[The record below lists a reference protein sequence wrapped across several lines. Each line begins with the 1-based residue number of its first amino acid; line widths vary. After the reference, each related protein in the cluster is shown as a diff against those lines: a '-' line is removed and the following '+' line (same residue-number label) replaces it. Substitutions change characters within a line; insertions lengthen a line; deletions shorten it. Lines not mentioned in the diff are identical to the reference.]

1 MSEYLGFWMF
11 PVLLF
16 FLLGG
21 FPIALS
27 MICTAF
33 IFGVIQFGAS
43 ASFQLISQV
52 DSVAGNSVLAAV
64 PLFVFMGAFLEKSG
78 IASKLLEA
86 IHIWTW
92 RLPGG
97 MALSTIIMGAIFA
110 AISGV
115 VGATEAVIGL
125 LTVPVMLKHA
135 YDKRLISGTVCASGS
150 LGTVIPPSITV
161 IVLGP
166 VANVSVGELFAGL
179 LLPGL
184 IMAVLFGL
192 YVVGV
197 AIAKPAMAPRNIKG
211 GPEYSLGQKMRIT
224 AVALVPPSVLIFAV
238 LGSILMGIATPTEAA
253 AWGALGAVGL
263 SAIYRTFTLHLLG
276 NALMKTLL
284 ITTMILLIVLG
295 GSMFAGVFFAS
306 GGMLAIQT
314 LLNELGIPAWGVIAL
329 ILLLTFV
336 AGFVLD
342 LISVVLIVIPIAMP
356 LVLNLGFDPIW
367 FCIAFLVVL
376 QTSYLTPPMAPSI
389 FYLRAVA
396 PPEITLR
403 HMYSGVI
410 PFIILQIITLA
421 VVLVFPELATW
432 LPDLLLG

>member
-1 MSEYLGFWMF
+1 MTEYIGFWMF
-11 PVLLF
+11 PVLLI

-33 IFGVIQFGAS
+33 IFGVIQFGDA
-43 ASFQLISQV
+43 ASFQLISQI

-197 AIAKPAMAPRNIKG
+197 AVAKPAMAPRTMEG
-211 GPEYSLGQKMRIT
+211 GPKYSLGQKLRIT
-224 AVALVPPSVLIFAV
+224 AVALIPPSILIFAV
-238 LGSILMGIATPTEAA
+238 LGSILMGVATPTEAA

-263 SAIYRTFTLHLLG
+263 SAIYRTFTWSLFG

-314 LLNELGIPAWGVIAL
+314 LLNDLGIPAWGVIAL

-367 FCIAFLVVL
+367 FCIAFLVAL

-410 PFIILQIITLA
+410 PFIVLQIITLV

-432 LPDLLLG
+432 LPDVLLG

>member
-1 MSEYLGFWMF
+1 MSELSGFWMF
-11 PVLLF
+11 PVLLLF
-16 FLLGG
+16 ILGG

-33 IFGVIQFGAS
+33 IFGYMAFGGA
-43 ASFQLISQV
+43 ASFQLLSQIE
-52 DSVAGNSVLAAV
+52 SVAGNTVLAAV

-78 IASKLLEA
+78 IASRLLAA
-86 IHIWTW
+86 IHLWTK
-92 RLPGG
+92 RVPGG
-97 MALSTIIMGAIFA
+97 LALSTVIMGAIFA

-166 VANVSVGELFAGL
+166 VANVSVGDLFAGL
-179 LLPGL
+179 LFPGL
-184 IMAVLFGL
+184 IMALLFGIYIL
-192 YVVGV
+192 V
-197 AIAKPAMAPRNIKG
+197 IASINPSLAPRDLDE
-211 GPEYSLGQKMRIT
+211 GPRYSFTYKLKVT
-224 AVALVPPSVLIFAV
+224 AAAFIPPAILIFAV
-238 LGSILMGIATPTEAA
+238 LGTIMMGIATPTEAA
-253 AWGALGAVGL
+253 ALGALGSVLL
-263 SAIYRTFTLHLLG
+263 SICYRSFTLDLLRS
-276 NALMKTLL
+276 ALMNTLL

-306 GGMLAIQT
+306 GGMQAIQGILT
-314 LLNELGIPAWGVIAL
+314 NLGVPGWGVIGL
-329 ILLLTFV
+329 ILLLAFL

-342 LISVVLIVIPIAMP
+342 LISVVLILIPISIP
-356 LVLNLGFDPIW
+356 LVTALNFDPIW
-367 FCIAFLVVL
+367 FCIVFLIVL

-396 PPEITLR
+396 PAEITLM
-403 HMYSGVI
+403 HMYKGVL
-410 PFIILQIITLA
+410 PFIALQFITLA
-421 VVLVFPELATW
+421 LVIAFPEIATW
-432 LPDLLLG
+432 LPSKLLD

>member
-1 MSEYLGFWMF
+1 MTKS
-11 PVLLF
+11 PQQK
-16 FLLGG
+16 GG
-21 FPIALS
+21 LARTAALS
-27 MICTAF
+27 VDRRSEIARAAAKARWAKPEDVGKMPEAN
-33 IFGVIQFGAS
+33 S
-43 ASFQLISQV
+43 AGSLKIGDIEIDCYVLKDRRRLINKR
-52 DSVAGNSVLAAV
+52 A
-64 PLFVFMGAFLEKSG
+64 
-78 IASKLLEA
+78 
-86 IHIWTW
+86 
-92 RLPGG
+92 
-97 MALSTIIMGAIFA
+97 MARA
-110 AISGV
+110 
-115 VGATEAVIGL
+115 IGL
-125 LTVPVMLKHA
+125 KS
-135 YDKRLISGTVCASGS
+135 DG
-150 LGTVIPPSITV
+150 
-161 IVLGP
+161 
-166 VANVSVGELFAGL
+166 
-179 LLPGL
+179 
-184 IMAVLFGL
+184 
-192 YVVGV
+192 
-197 AIAKPAMAPRNIKG
+197 
-211 GPEYSLGQKMRIT
+211 
-224 AVALVPPSVLIFAV
+224 
-238 LGSILMGIATPTEAA
+238 
-253 AWGALGAVGL
+253 
-263 SAIYRTFTLHLLG
+263 G

-314 LLNELGIPAWGVIAL
+314 LLNDLGIPAWGVIAL

-410 PFIILQIITLA
+410 PFIILQIITLV

-432 LPDLLLG
+432 LPDVLLG

>member
-1 MSEYLGFWMF
+1 MSEYIGFWMF
-11 PVLLF
+11 PVLLI

-27 MICTAF
+27 MISTAF
-33 IFGVIQFGAS
+33 IFGVIQFGGS
-43 ASFQLISQV
+43 ASFQLISQI

-192 YVVGV
+192 YVVGI
-197 AIAKPAMAPRNIKG
+197 AIAKPAMAPRAIEG
-211 GPEYSLGQKMRIT
+211 SPEYSLGQKLRIT
-224 AVALVPPSVLIFAV
+224 AVALIPPSILIFAV
-238 LGSILMGIATPTEAA
+238 LGSILMGVATPTEAA

-263 SAIYRTFTLHLLG
+263 SAIYRTFTWDLFG

-314 LLNELGIPAWGVIAL
+314 LLNDLGIPAWGVIAL
-329 ILLLTFV
+329 ILLLTFG

-367 FCIAFLVVL
+367 FCVAFLVVL

-410 PFIILQIITLA
+410 PFITLQIITLA

-432 LPDLLLG
+432 LPEVLLG

>member
-1 MSEYLGFWMF
+1 
-11 PVLLF
+11 
-16 FLLGG
+16 
-21 FPIALS
+21 
-27 MICTAF
+27 
-33 IFGVIQFGAS
+33 
-43 ASFQLISQV
+43 
-52 DSVAGNSVLAAV
+52 
-64 PLFVFMGAFLEKSG
+64 
-78 IASKLLEA
+78 
-86 IHIWTW
+86 
-92 RLPGG
+92 
-97 MALSTIIMGAIFA
+97 
-110 AISGV
+110 
-115 VGATEAVIGL
+115 
-125 LTVPVMLKHA
+125 
-135 YDKRLISGTVCASGS
+135 
-150 LGTVIPPSITV
+150 V

-184 IMAVLFGL
+184 MMAVLFGL

-197 AIAKPAMAPRNIKG
+197 AIAKPAMAPRTMEGAPK
-211 GPEYSLGQKMRIT
+211 YSLGQKLRIT
-224 AVALVPPSVLIFAV
+224 AVALIPPSILIFAV

-263 SAIYRTFTLHLLG
+263 SAIYRTFTWSLFG
-276 NALMKTLL
+276 NALMNTLL

-295 GSMFAGVFFAS
+295 GSMFAGVFFSS

-314 LLNELGIPAWGVIAL
+314 LLNDLGIPAWGVIAL

-396 PPEITLR
+396 PPEITLW
-403 HMYSGVI
+403 HMYRGVI
-410 PFIILQIITLA
+410 PFILLQIITLV
-421 VVLVFPELATW
+421 VVLVFPEVATW
-432 LPDLLLG
+432 LPEVLLG